1 MRSLL
6 LIWTLWGALS
16 PVPQD
21 IGWLKLDQAKA
32 VSAHTNK
39 LILVYVACDPRSGN
53 APCSGGAAERVFSD
67 PLILKRQEEFH
78 FVRVCE
84 KKTALAIR
92 ATKPPEAI
100 ILDADGDEVY
110 RSGFTDVAG
119 LDQAMSAALLRYAPR
134 EIRWAGE
141 VGANLG
147 GKPLL
152 IVGFDDE
159 KGEMLKPFEDRTLAK
174 YHDRIEF
181 VRYSLKK
188 DVDAAKKWGV
198 TQGPAVFICD
208 ATRESPEKYT
218 LEKLA
223 GKKNAAALKAAI
235 QKCLLKVET
244 PRIEIKK

>member
-6 LIWTLWGALS
+6 LIPALWAALT
-16 PVPQD
+16 PTPQD

-39 LILVYVACDPRSGN
+39 LILVYVACDPRSGS
-53 APCSGGAAERVFSD
+53 APCSGGAVERVFAD
-67 PLILKRQEEFH
+67 PVILKRQEEFH

-84 KKTALAIR
+84 KKTALAVR
-92 ATKPPEAI
+92 ATKAPEAI

-110 RSGFTDVAG
+110 RAGFTDAAG
-119 LDQAMSAALLRYAPR
+119 LDQAMTGALQHYAPK

-141 VGANLG
+141 VAANSG

-152 IVGFDDE
+152 VVGFDDE
-159 KGEMLKPFEDRTLAK
+159 KGETLKAFEDRTLAK

-188 DVDAAKKWGV
+188 DVEAAKKWGV
-198 TQGPAVFICD
+198 TQGPALFICD
-208 ATRESPEKYT
+208 ATRENPERNT
-218 LEKLA
+218 LERLT
-223 GKKNAAALKAAI
+223 GKKNASALKASI
-235 QKCLLKVET
+235 QKCLLRAET
-244 PRIEIKK
+244 LRIETKK